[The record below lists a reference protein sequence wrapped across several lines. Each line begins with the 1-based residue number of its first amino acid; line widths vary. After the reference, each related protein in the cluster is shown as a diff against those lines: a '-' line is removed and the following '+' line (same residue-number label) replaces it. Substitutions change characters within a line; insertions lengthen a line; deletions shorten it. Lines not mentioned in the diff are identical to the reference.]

1 MMDLLRELWR
11 RAQHGSDISDHLPR
25 LFELASVPHVK
36 VIELG
41 VRSGDSTSAFLAA
54 AQAHDG
60 EVWSVD
66 ISEPRVPEFWRELPF
81 WYLTVGDDLEV
92 SDRLPDQVDVVFI
105 DTSHTFEQTKAEL
118 ELYVGKVKPGGVIV
132 LHDTELER
140 PDASPASDPPFPVAQ
155 AVREFS
161 EGLGLNVEWLT
172 GCYGL
177 AIITVL

>member
-1 MMDLLRELWR
+1 MSLHQECFR
-11 RAQHGSDISDHLPR
+11 RAQSGSDISAHLPR
-25 LFELASVPHVK
+25 LFELASRPHVK

-41 VRSGDSTSAFLAA
+41 VRRGDSTSAFLAA
-54 AQAHDG
+54 AEEQGG

-66 ISEPRVPEFWRELPF
+66 ISEPRVPAEWRDLPF

-92 SDRLPDQVDVVFI
+92 SDRLPDQVDIVFI

-118 ELYVGKVKPGGVIV
+118 ELYVGKVKPGGVMV

-140 PDASPASDPPFPVAQ
+140 PDASPTSDPAFPVAE
-155 AVREFS
+155 AVRQFS
-161 EGLGLNVEWLT
+161 EASGLNVEWVT

-177 AIITVL
+177 AIVTVL

>member
-1 MMDLLRELWR
+1 MSLHQECFR
-11 RAQHGSDISDHLPR
+11 RAQSGSDISAHLPR
-25 LFELASVPHVK
+25 LFDLASKQHVK

-54 AQAHDG
+54 AELFAG

-66 ISEPRVPEFWRELPF
+66 ISEPRVPEAWRDLPF

-92 SDRLPDQVDVVFI
+92 ADQLPDDVDVLFI

-118 ELYVGKVKPGGVIV
+118 ELYAPKVRPGGVIV
-132 LHDTELER
+132 LHDTELKH
-140 PDASPASDPPFPVAQ
+140 PDASPASDPAFPVAE

-161 EGLGLNVEWLT
+161 GASGLNVEWVT

-177 AIITVL
+177 AVITVL